1 MLKNVIFYM
10 KCDDNKLL
18 STCNFRYSTL
28 ELNYNRMTTFKMARL
43 ANALMKDY
51 RS

>member
-1 MLKNVIFYM
+1 MLKNVIFSM

-28 ELNYNRMTTFKMARL
+28 ELNYNKDNIDNSETYRLFK
-43 ANALMKDY
+43 KK
-51 RS
+51 